1 MVFLRDGVPRRV
13 PIGRQHRNESEEI
26 ALSQRRDIVIIDK
39 GSYKIYKFH
48 GSVYGGCAHRHV
60 LDYLNPNETP
70 PAPSSFQESIFAR
83 GDTAEAWVKQQLSK
97 AGWNIRGGST
107 NFTEQVNVSIIG
119 PVDLDGFA
127 ERDRICISA
136 SLDGVLTKWTGG
148 PPYETATK
156 SERRLEV
163 KALGKKGFGDIVDG
177 GSINAIDQY
186 AWQVSAAMWGIDW
199 KAKEKGDARKDPM
212 PMQIVVVRQGEYS
225 NEDGTIN
232 RDGVFFETL
241 TQSQYQ
247 PDEMLQRCR
256 DILVMCRD
264 GIVPACN
271 ARYPCAWTGWEKEQ
285 ATVEV
290 FDEEMLDALTDYD
303 TALSDLAF
311 QTGIVDTKRE
321 EVKTMVRSRLNAQHG
336 CIICGDWKATVTK
349 NNRLNVKSLL

>member
-1 MVFLRDGVPRRV
+1 M
-13 PIGRQHRNESEEI
+13 
-26 ALSQRRDIVIIDK
+26 
-39 GSYKIYKFH
+39 
-48 GSVYGGCAHRHV
+48 YGGCAHRHV

-97 AGWNIRGGST
+97 AGWSIRGGST

-136 SLDGVLTKWTGG
+136 SLDGVLTKPDLGG
-148 PPYETATK
+148 GYGQHTI
-156 SERRLEV
+156 ERRLEV

-199 KAKEKGDARKDPM
+199 KAKEKGDVRKAPM
-212 PMQIVVVRQGEYS
+212 PMQIVVVRQGEYA
-225 NEDGTIN
+225 NEDGSIN

-264 GIVPACN
+264 GIVPTCN

-285 ATVEV
+285 ATVQLDRDHHHLE
-290 FDEEMLDALTDYD
+290 FDAVESYES
-303 TALSDLAF
+303 ALSDLAF
-311 QTGIVDTKRE
+311 QQGVVDQRRE
-321 EVKTMVRSRLNAQHG
+321 EVRQMLSPYVNGAGRVEIGDNA
-336 CIICGDWKATVTK
+336 DTPEFSPWYRVTLTK
-349 NNRLNVKSLL
+349 NNRVNVKSLL